1 MPVRETNPKQ
11 GRRRTINT
19 KKAVVMVFRATLS
32 LGSYQDKLS
41 LGSSYLF
48 LYLISLSFISSLPFI
63 LSLFLSYLLLRSFS
77 HLRQVPGPAL
87 NWWSVRRSH
96 VVYKGLW
103 CGIKNLR
110 FCLLFFPPF
119 HCRQPNSPCPS
130 VPSSLGNLSSSL
142 LLPPPVCPISEPLC
156 LFVWWCSR

>member
-1 MPVRETNPKQ
+1 MELYWIRHM
-11 GRRRTINT
+11 RRPRSVHVT
-19 KKAVVMVFRATLS
+19 VFCATLS
-32 LGSYQDKLS
+32 LASYQDKLS

-63 LSLFLSYLLLRSFS
+63 LSLSLSYLLFRSFS
-77 HLRQVPGPAL
+77 HLRQVLGPAL
-87 NWWSVRRSH
+87 NWWSVHRSH
-96 VVYKGLW
+96 VIYKGLW

-130 VPSSLGNLSSSL
+130 APSSLGNPSSSL
-142 LLPPPVCPISEPLC
+142 LLPPPVCAPSVSPFVC
-156 LFVWWCSR
+156 LFGGTVDRLWH